1 MILSNAQIGYQYIV
15 EKIELD
21 LKVKRR
27 LQVLGMTHG
36 TKINVLNKKAFGPMI
51 IKVRGTRFAVGKR
64 FCDGIFLED

>member
-1 MILSNAQIGYQYIV
+1 MVLSDAKTGFDYTI

-21 LKVKRR
+21 LRVTRR

-36 TKINVLNKKAFGPMI
+36 TKISVLNKKVSGPMI

-64 FCDGIFLED
+64 FCDGIFLEG